1 MDKKPLYFFPLC
13 HQELLFITMGKT
25 EVEAAQNGKCD
36 NKVDRY
42 KKYVINIKE
51 LKSLITLGNYSR
63 SDN

>member
-1 MDKKPLYFFPLC
+1 
-13 HQELLFITMGKT
+13 MGKT

-42 KKYVINIKE
+42 KKYVINIKK